1 MLGEQGQ
8 KSPAAGGVERGLPP
22 GRMLWHCL
30 PDSRG
35 SAPSNMGSPSPDIQ
49 EPAGFGARGWFPL
62 KGICWGAKYLRMVG
76 PQSRDCGLLATHL
89 RPLETTRSLSI
100 LCKGLQV
107 GSRSREARTPP
118 AQPSCSECGPDA
130 RETPRTGKGR
140 GAAFPHPPFHC
151 RAEKEHQGGWGE
163 VVAAPLTPSCA
174 ALVQVVRIGVARSG
188 GWDLRSKRRLS
199 ACDLTLPK

>member
-1 MLGEQGQ
+1 MSAGRAGTEKSCRWWGGER
-8 KSPAAGGVERGLPP
+8 AAS

-30 PDSRG
+30 PGSRG

-76 PQSRDCGLLATHL
+76 PPSRDYGLLATHL

-107 GSRSREARTPP
+107 GSRSQEAW
-118 AQPSCSECGPDA
+118 SSECGPDA

-151 RAEKEHQGGWGE
+151 RAEKEHQGRWGE
-163 VVAAPLTPSCA
+163 VVAAPLAPSCA
-174 ALVQVVRIGVARSG
+174 ALVQVVRIVSG
-188 GWDLRSKRRLS
+188 QVRGLGPPQQ
-199 ACDLTLPK
+199 AATVGM